1 MSKTEVESTE
11 IDESNDNNDIFE
23 EAYNAIKKQIDIKKF
38 RATQV
43 ITFTA
48 LAMRLVERYPTLTG
62 PEKKDLV
69 IRLATRLV
77 SEIPKLKEEDKA
89 ALDLMIQMALPSA
102 IDHLIAASK
111 GELELNVAAPSG
123 GFVSCLPCFKVKTT
137 TTQPKK

>member
-1 MSKTEVESTE
+1 MSKIEAESTE
-11 IDESNDNNDIFE
+11 IDESNDNNDVFE
-23 EAYNAIKKQIDIKKF
+23 EAYNAIKQQVDVKKF
-38 RATQV
+38 RATDV

-62 PEKKDLV
+62 PEKKSLV

-77 SEIPKLKEEDKA
+77 SEIPKLKKEDKA

-111 GELELNVAAPSG
+111 GELELNIAAPSG
-123 GFVSCLPCFKVKTT
+123 GFVSCLPCFKVKTA
-137 TTQPKK
+137 PSSKK